1 MTRGG
6 RGAKKGE
13 ERTKRDFSLREPTLS
28 QERKG
33 RKKRRLAPFEM
44 TGKKGRES
52 RTKGREISHP
62 AAAGLKMKRRKRR
75 EDLECEA

>member
-6 RGAKKGE
+6 RGAKRGKE
-13 ERTKRDFSLREPTLS
+13 KKKRDFSLREPTLS

-44 TGKKGRES
+44 TGKRRFEMTCGARWFEM
-52 RTKGREISHP
+52 TC
-62 AAAGLKMKRRKRR
+62 KRGGGFRG
-75 EDLECEA
+75 